1 MNCIKKDAK
10 SEENTNR
17 QIENALILENF
28 QRNNITRG
36 LKTAEEDD
44 LILVSDVDEIPNLK
58 TLNFLQASSNIL
70 IFNQFFFHYKLN
82 LYLKDLNYFG
92 TKGCKKK
99 KLQSPQWL
107 RNIKNKKYN
116 FLRPDIFFSNKKYNK
131 VKFIK
136 NGGWHFSNIMN
147 ENQIIYKLK
156 SYLHHADFPK
166 ELLNEKLF
174 KQLIDDRKIMYNHSA
189 DKGEDKYSE
198 KKDLSIL
205 DSQFIPSYITN
216 NKVKFNEWLI

>member
-1 MNCIKKDAK
+1 
-10 SEENTNR
+10 
-17 QIENALILENF
+17 
-28 QRNNITRG
+28 
-36 LKTAEEDD
+36 
-44 LILVSDVDEIPNLK
+44 
-58 TLNFLQASSNIL
+58 
-70 IFNQFFFHYKLN
+70 
-82 LYLKDLNYFG
+82 
-92 TKGCKKK
+92 
-99 KLQSPQWL
+99 
-107 RNIKNKKYN
+107 
-116 FLRPDIFFSNKKYNK
+116 
-131 VKFIK
+131 
-136 NGGWHFSNIMN
+136 MN